1 MTDGTPHIAILG
13 YGRFGQ
19 ALTAL
24 VLDAGRPLRVYD
36 PVAAVPEQVRV
47 RDAGDAIRGA
57 VMVVPAVPVEAFH
70 DVLTQIRPVLTPA
83 HVVCDVTSV
92 KRGAVASMQAVLGD
106 AVPWVATH
114 PLFGPASI
122 ARGERPLRVVVC
134 PDTPHPA
141 AAAAARTLY
150 ETIGCRVIDQAS
162 ADHDRVMAD
171 THALAFF
178 VAKGMLAIGAGE
190 DEEAVPPSFQAM
202 ATTINTVRSDA
213 GHLFYPIQQGN
224 PFAPEAR
231 ERLLDAL
238 GRIHRELAEAAT
250 TSTPGSPSTSADT
263 HAIPA
268 SGPPP
273 ALGETR
279 EAIDALDRRI
289 VGLLAQR
296 AQLATRAARVKAAE
310 GRAVQDPAR
319 EQELLDRRRALATD
333 AALDPESM
341 ADVFEAILRFSRS
354 AQRRWL
360 ERHGGS
366 GHDSAP
372 PTEPPA

>member
-1 MTDGTPHIAILG
+1 MSSTPHIAILG

-36 PVAAVPEQVRV
+36 PATAVPEEVRADSAA
-47 RDAGDAIRGA
+47 DAVRGA
-57 VMVVPAVPVEAFH
+57 VVVVPAVPVDAFH
-70 DVLTQIRPVLTPA
+70 AVLEQIRPALAPA

-92 KRGAVASMQAVLGD
+92 KRGAVESMQQLLGD
-106 AVPWVATH
+106 DVPWVATH

-141 AAAAARTLY
+141 AAAAARELY
-150 ETIGCRVIDQAS
+150 TAIGCRVIDQDS
-162 ADHDRVMAD
+162 AAHDRVMAD

-178 VAKGMLAIGAGE
+178 VAKGMLAIGAG
-190 DEEAVPPSFQAM
+190 DDAEAVPPSFQAM

-224 PFAPEAR
+224 PFAPDAR

-238 GRIHRELAEAAT
+238 GRIHRELAEASQAEGGGA
-250 TSTPGSPSTSADT
+250 PAGEAL
-263 HAIPA
+263 AIPA
-268 SGPPP
+268 AGPPP

-279 EAIDALDRRI
+279 DAIDALDRRI
-289 VGLLAQR
+289 VALLAQR

-319 EQELLDRRRALATD
+319 EQAL
-333 AALDPESM
+333 
-341 ADVFEAILRFSRS
+341 
-354 AQRRWL
+354 L
-360 ERHGGS
+360 ERHGRRLRG
-366 GHDSAP
+366 DPALQP
-372 PTEPPA
+372 PRAARVAGTARRFRP

>member
-1 MTDGTPHIAILG
+1 MQDTPHIAILG

-19 ALTAL
+19 ALTEL
-24 VLDAGRPLRVYD
+24 ILDAGRPLQVYD
-36 PVAAVPEQVRV
+36 PAAEVPAAVRAASAEAAV
-47 RDAGDAIRGA
+47 RGA
-57 VMVVPAVPVEAFH
+57 VLVVPAVPVEAFH
-70 DVLTQIRPVLTPA
+70 GVVAHLRPMLSPA
-83 HVVCDVTSV
+83 HIVCDVTSV
-92 KRGAVASMQAVLGD
+92 KRAAVESMQTLLGD
-106 AVPWVATH
+106 DVPWVATH

-141 AAAAARTLY
+141 AAAAARALY
-150 ETIGCRVIDQAS
+150 TALGCHVIEQTSDT
-162 ADHDRVMAD
+162 HDRVMAD

-238 GRIHRELAEAAT
+238 GRIHRELAEAAQRT
-250 TSTPGSPSTSADT
+250 AGDAGPPAADT
-263 HAIPA
+263 LAIPA
-268 SGPPP
+268 AGPPP
-273 ALGETR
+273 ELGATR
-279 EAIDALDRRI
+279 EQIDALDRTI

-296 AQLATRAARVKAAE
+296 AQLATRAARVKAAQ

-319 EQELLDRRRALATD
+319 EQELLARRRALAAD
-333 AALDPESM
+333 AALDPEAM
-341 ADVFEAILRFSRS
+341 ADVFEAILRFSRN
-354 AQRRWL
+354 AQRTWL

-366 GHDSAP
+366 GHDP
-372 PTEPPA
+372 RPERGEPTA

>member
-1 MTDGTPHIAILG
+1 MSSTPHIAILG

-24 VLDAGRPLRVYD
+24 VLDAGRPLKVYD
-36 PVAAVPEQVRV
+36 PVAAVPDAVRA
-47 RDAGDAIRGA
+47 RDTGEALRGA
-57 VMVVPAVPVEAFH
+57 VVVVPAVPVESFH
-70 DVLTQIRPVLTPA
+70 GVLEEIRPALTPA

-92 KRGAVASMQAVLGD
+92 KRGAVESMQQVLGD
-106 AVPWVATH
+106 DVPWVATH

-141 AAAAARTLY
+141 AAAAARDLY
-150 ETIGCRVIDQAS
+150 TAIGCRVIDQDS
-162 ADHDRVMAD
+162 AAHDRVMAD

-213 GHLFYPIQQGN
+213 GHLFFPIQQGN

-238 GRIHRELAEAAT
+238 GRIHRELAEASLAEAAGG
-250 TSTPGSPSTSADT
+250 PAAAAGAL
-263 HAIPA
+263 AIPA
-268 SGPPP
+268 AGPAP

-279 EAIDALDRRI
+279 EQIDALDRRI
-289 VGLLAQR
+289 VDLLAQR

-319 EQELLDRRRALATD
+319 EQELLDRRRALA
-333 AALDPESM
+333 AGASLDPDAM
-341 ADVFEAILRFSRS
+341 ADVFEAILRFSRG
-354 AQRRWL
+354 AQRAWL

-366 GHDSAP
+366 GHDP
-372 PTEPPA
+372 RPGEPTP